1 MRMKRNIAHL
11 GFASAC
17 LVLLFATGCG
27 KKTVAAAPPPPP
39 PATVVPRSVP
49 TPAKPDIARFL
60 AEPSTVVKGSPST
73 LRWAVSGASDI
84 SIDQGIGSVSET
96 GTRQVYPSADTTY
109 TLIAR
114 GVGGTSSATISVR
127 VTVPSAPPPPPPP
140 TSTARRSASE
150 FMTQEVQDAY
160 FSYDSFA
167 IEDPAR
173 GVLTNNAASMKRF
186 FGDDNYTGTNII
198 IEGHCDERGSD
209 AYNVALGDKRA
220 QAAVEMLKGLGVAE
234 NRLKTVSFG
243 KERPQ
248 CSDASEDCYQKNRR
262 VHFAAQ

>member
-1 MRMKRNIAHL
+1 MKRQIAHIGL
-11 GFASAC
+11 ASVC
-17 LVLLFATGCG
+17 LAVLFATGCG

-39 PATVVPRSVP
+39 PPP
-49 TPAKPDIARFL
+49 KEQPKPAPPEKPVISRFA
-60 AEPSTVVKGSPST
+60 AEPSTIVKGSPST
-73 LRWAVSGASDI
+73 LRWSVSGASDI
-84 SIDQGIGSVSET
+84 SIDQGIGSVSES
-96 GTRQVYPSADTTY
+96 GTRQVFPSADTTY

-114 GVGGTSSATISVR
+114 GVGGTSSATVSIR
-127 VTVPSAPPPPPPP
+127 VTLPEAAPAPPPTP
-140 TSTARRSASE
+140 TARRTAGQFVAE
-150 FMTQEVQDAY
+150 EMADAY
-160 FSYDSFA
+160 FGYDSFA
-167 IEDPAR
+167 IEDVAR
-173 GVLTNNAASMKRF
+173 GTLNTNAGAMKRF

-220 QAAVEMLKGLGVAE
+220 QAALEVLKGLGVAE

-248 CSDASEDCYQKNRR
+248 CSDANEACWQKNRR

>member
-1 MRMKRNIAHL
+1 MKRNIAHIGL
-11 GFASAC
+11 ASAC
-17 LVLLFATGCG
+17 LVVLFATGCA
-27 KKTVAAAPPPPP
+27 KKTVAGPPPSTPP
-39 PATVVPRSVP
+39 PTVVPKAPP
-49 TPAKPDIARFL
+49 TPEKPVIARFQ

-73 LRWAVSGASDI
+73 LRWSISGASDI
-84 SIDQGIGSVSET
+84 SIDQGIGSVSDT

-109 TLIAR
+109 TLVAR

-127 VTVPSAPPPPPPP
+127 VTTPEAAPPPPPP

-160 FSYDSFA
+160 FGYDSFS
-167 IEDPAR
+167 IEDQAR
-173 GVLTNNAASMKRF
+173 GILTNNAASMKRF

-220 QAAVEMLKGLGVAE
+220 QAAFEMLKGLGVAE

-248 CSDASEDCYQKNRR
+248 CSDASEDCYLKNRR

>member
-1 MRMKRNIAHL
+1 MKRHIAHL
-11 GFASAC
+11 SLATLCLTVLFAS
-17 LVLLFATGCG
+17 GCG

-39 PATVVPRSVP
+39 PPTTVTPKATPP
-49 TPAKPDIARFL
+49 EKPVIARFA

-73 LRWAVSGASDI
+73 LRWSVVGASDI
-84 SIDQGIGSVSET
+84 SIDQGIGSVSES
-96 GTRQVYPSADTTY
+96 GTRQVFPSADTTY

-114 GVGGTSSATISVR
+114 GVGGTTSATVSLR
-127 VTVPSAPPPPPPP
+127 VTVPDAAPPPPPTP
-140 TSTARRSASE
+140 TARRSAGE
-150 FMTQEVQDAY
+150 FLSQEVADAY
-160 FSYDSFA
+160 FGYDSFA
-167 IEDPAR
+167 MDDTAR
-173 GVLTNNAASMKRF
+173 GVLNANAGSMKRF
-186 FGDDNYTGTNII
+186 FGDDNYAGTNII

-220 QAAVEMLKGLGVAE
+220 QAALEMLKGLGVAE

-248 CSDASEDCYQKNRR
+248 CSDASDDCYQKNRR